1 MKKKIIMILSI
12 ICIGL
17 CLSSCNE
24 NENDQIEIYN
34 KDSAIFDN
42 ISIPIK
48 QGYFY
53 ERHEK
58 FTVDENRVG
67 VTVYFSNSE
76 EDEWDNKPTE

>member
-17 CLSSCNE
+17 CLSSCKKT
-24 NENDQIEIYN
+24 NDYIEIFN
-34 KDSAIFDN
+34 KSSTVFDN

-58 FTVDENRVG
+58 FTVDENTVG
-67 VTVYFSNSE
+67 VTIYFSNSE